1 MLVFNAR
8 NINNQRKYSFKYSS
22 DYLSD
27 NLGFTLLE
35 VIIAVTILFTVLIPA
50 YPIINNQYQSILLKQ
65 EVEKLATYIETAR
78 QEIMLEKDTRD
89 IRFYRSE
96 LPHGYRIRKDNKII
110 DTVFLPESIKLYTN
124 IEGNILVFNNLGKP
138 KIGGT
143 IRLTNSNEQ
152 YQEIIIHPFSGI
164 IEIR

>member
-1 MLVFNAR
+1 MYNTRDIIIQNKISNEYL
-8 NINNQRKYSFKYSS
+8 NNSI
-22 DYLSD
+22 
-27 NLGFTLLE
+27 GFTLLE
-35 VIIAVTILFTVLIPA
+35 VIIAVTVLFTVLIPA

-65 EVEKLATYIETAR
+65 EVNKLATYIETAR
-78 QEIMLEKDTRD
+78 QEIILEKESKD
-89 IRFYRSE
+89 IRFLRSE
-96 LPHGYRIRKDNKII
+96 FPHSYRIRKNNKII

-124 IEGNILVFNNLGKP
+124 IEENVLVFNNLGIP

-143 IRLTNSNEQ
+143 IRLTNINEQ